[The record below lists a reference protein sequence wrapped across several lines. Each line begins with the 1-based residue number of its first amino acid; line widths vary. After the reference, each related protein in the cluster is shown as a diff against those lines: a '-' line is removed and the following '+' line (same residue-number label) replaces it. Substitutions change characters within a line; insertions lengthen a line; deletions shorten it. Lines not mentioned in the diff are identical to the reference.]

1 MTYILIKIL
10 IVRSEVLWVALSILF
25 LSYPLFVL
33 AVSPF
38 PSRIHDRRTFSSG
51 SIVGHSDPR
60 LSSTSLYSLLFA
72 IPTYLCRIIRFFRV
86 KSPEEVVNIT
96 SLDHQC
102 ANVAECKRFVLSCGD
117 TIVGEQQIYRW
128 YSLLR
133 DKHRMRIVSAY
144 KLIDRQIWNAVLS
157 AKHLC
162 KLLRQLPSSFIAVL
176 FLARNRFTR
185 IALAT
190 NCPSRMT
197 ILYTQRLIRLLRMT
211 LFHFHRVRTHIQMK
225 IDYHWQLLYTIVST
239 RIYWSIMQK
248 L

>member
-1 MTYILIKIL
+1 MI
-10 IVRSEVLWVALSILF
+10 RSKTLWIALCILF
-25 LSYPLFVL
+25 LSFPLFVL
-33 AVSPF
+33 AVSSF

-60 LSSTSLYSLLFA
+60 LSNTFLYSLLFA

-96 SLDHQC
+96 SLDQC
-102 ANVAECKRFVLSCGD
+102 TNIIEYKRFVLFCGD
-117 TIVGEQQIYRW
+117 TTVGEQQIYRR

-185 IALAT
+185 IVLAT

-197 ILYTQRLIRLLRMT
+197 ILHT
-211 LFHFHRVRTHIQMK
+211 
-225 IDYHWQLLYTIVST
+225 
-239 RIYWSIMQK
+239 
-248 L
+248 